1 MPLSS
6 STSSVVHNMS
16 RTLKNLIL
24 ELEELGLER
33 KDFEDLKDEQPSS
46 ESEEDEVL
54 EELSPDHEHIHDLL
68 EECEGLLTLE
78 GFKVGVSRDG
88 FYYII

>member
-6 STSSVVHNMS
+6 SSSVVHNMS

-46 ESEEDEVL
+46 ESEEDELL
-54 EELSPDHEHIHDLL
+54 EELSQTTNTYTT
-68 EECEGLLTLE
+68 C
-78 GFKVGVSRDG
+78 SRNVKD
-88 FYYII
+88 Y